1 MIKLNAIILIIV
13 SLLSIITPCFK
24 IFAEDGGYATTSSDL
39 GLDKWSFITP
49 YIPGFIK
56 SFFETNIASSS
67 PQFKD
72 LPQIIK
78 GIYNNVVEWYNDLP
92 QEQKES
98 FYQKVKLI
106 AIAVFKSIFD
116 LIEQIIRIIFT

>member
-1 MIKLNAIILIIV
+1 MIKLNALILIII
-13 SLLSIITPCFK
+13 LLSVITPCFK

-56 SFFETNIASSS
+56 SLFETNIASSS

-72 LPQIIK
+72 LPQAIK
-78 GIYNNVVEWYNDLP
+78 GIYNNVAKWYNDLP
-92 QEQKES
+92 KEQKEK

-106 AIAVFKSIFD
+106 AIAVFKAIFD